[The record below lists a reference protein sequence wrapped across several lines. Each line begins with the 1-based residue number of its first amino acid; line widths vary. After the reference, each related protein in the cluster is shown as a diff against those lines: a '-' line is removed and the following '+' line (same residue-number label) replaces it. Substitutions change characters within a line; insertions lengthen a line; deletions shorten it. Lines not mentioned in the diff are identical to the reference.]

1 MQSMNSV
8 MILVKEKTVYVH
20 LEEIL
25 KNGELTITN
34 TIGKTVFQEKIADS
48 HYEVI
53 TLNKPEG
60 KYWIKIDSDKIKTKK
75 SFHLK

>member
-1 MQSMNSV
+1 MNSV

-25 KNGELTITN
+25 KNGELVITN
-34 TIGKTVFQEKIADS
+34 TTGNAVFQEKIADS
-48 HYEVI
+48 FYEVI
-53 TLNKPEG
+53 TLEQPEG
-60 KYWIKIDSDKIKTKK
+60 KYWITIDSDKIKTKK